1 MRILVLGATGAAGG
15 SLLDAAL
22 ASPLVTEARTLSRR
36 KIETGSARHVGFVHA
51 DLLDYR
57 PVAEAFA
64 GVDAAFYCIGR
75 SVSQV
80 GDEPAYRRLAFEAAE
95 VAARQLAAASPAAA
109 FHYLSGQG
117 ASLASRQMWA
127 RVKAEAER
135 SLLARHAAVCWRP
148 GAIDARRTEG
158 WPFFYPAVI
167 RTMRWIFPSRRYYVR
182 GEDLGRAM
190 LEVAAGNARSRILEN
205 PEIRT
210 IADHVRARSLVAPL
224 R

>member
-1 MRILVLGATGAAGG
+1 MRILVLGASGAAGG
-15 SLLDAAL
+15 SLLDVAL
-22 ASPLVTEARTLSRR
+22 SSPLVEEVRTLSRR
-36 KIETGSARHVGFVHA
+36 KIETGSTRHLGVVHD
-51 DLLDYR
+51 DLFDYR
-57 PVAEAFA
+57 AVAGTFA
-64 GVDAAFYCIGR
+64 GLDAAFYCIGR

-80 GDEPAYRRLAFEAAE
+80 GEEAAYRRLAFEAAE
-95 VAARQLAAASPAAA
+95 VAAAQLAAASPAAA

-127 RVKAEAER
+127 RVKAEAEQ
-135 SLLARHAAVCWRP
+135 SLIARYAAVCWRP

-167 RTMRWIFPSRRYYVR
+167 RTMRWIFPSRRYYIR

-205 PEIRT
+205 PEIRA
-210 IADHVRARSLVAPL
+210 IADRVRAQERIAGD
-224 R
+224 